1 MLNYFSYNTINLNS
15 MPLIDTNDK
24 NLIFNL
30 NIICNY
36 IYYYRGNKI
45 NEERII
51 ISPLEGE
58 KSNVMEF
65 SSTHYYDIIKNCFKD
80 EDNRNYIPNY
90 YHFRAF
96 VIYQRY

>member
-1 MLNYFSYNTINLNS
+1 MI
-15 MPLIDTNDK
+15 

-30 NIICNY
+30 DIICTY
-36 IYYYRGNKI
+36 IYYYSQNKI
-45 NEERII
+45 NEEKII

-90 YHFRAF
+90 YQFRAF